1 MLNQF
6 EKEVQSKRN
15 DFLDSAVGFVVSFG
29 FFMTI
34 FIIAQAIH
42 FFGTM

>member
-1 MLNQF
+1 MNNEF

-15 DFLDSAVGFVVSFG
+15 DAIDSAVGFIVVFG

-34 FIIAQAIH
+34 FAIAQAIDLV
-42 FFGTM
+42 FG